1 MTPEQ
6 RGVSWP
12 VNDTLLLHAALLVSS
27 HPTGRV
33 YTKTSACKKKQ
44 LVFPPREIRNKCFW
58 VYSLQKQVTLS
69 MSALSILQENVIVD
83 FDFDVILISSQSYK
97 LNRPRQQKKIKWGW
111 SLRHHCSSSELNI
124 WLSDLNVLSPAEE
137 RKEKTLHEKG
147 YCFLRDSFC
156 FSTLRSVS
164 WICIC
169 VFQVLEP
176 TCVWSWPRFQQSALV
191 LFRSFCGL
199 GLLSHGYPGSPYPK
213 KHLRGTFTTR
223 RIFIES
229 RHVDS
234 FDILWGPIFSL
245 LFCFF
250 PISVQTLVKQFYFPI
265 QHKGL
270 HGKKLIFL

>member
-1 MTPEQ
+1 MTSGH

-12 VNDTLLLHAALLVSS
+12 VNDTLLLKAALLVSS

-33 YTKTSACKKKQ
+33 YTKTSACKKKIILMFP
-44 LVFPPREIRNKCFW
+44 LVKSVINVSVF
-58 VYSLQKQVTLS
+58 YSLQKQVTLS

-83 FDFDVILISSQSYK
+83 FDFDVILISSQLYK
-97 LNRPRQQKKIKWGW
+97 LNRPRQQQKIKWRW
-111 SLRHHCSSSELNI
+111 SLRHHGSSSELNI
-124 WLSDLNVLSPAEE
+124 WVSDLNVLSPTEE
-137 RKEKTLHEKG
+137 RKKKKHYMKKG
-147 YCFLRDSFC
+147 DCLLCDSFC
-156 FSTLRSVS
+156 FCTLRSVS

-169 VFQVLEP
+169 MFQVLEP
-176 TCVWSWPRFQQSALV
+176 TCAWSWPRFQQNTLV

-199 GLLSHGYPGSPYPK
+199 GLLSNGYPGSPYPK

-223 RIFIES
+223 RIFIKS

-234 FDILWGPIFSL
+234 VDILWGPIFSL

-250 PISVQTLVKQFYFPI
+250 PTSVQTLVKQFYFPI

-270 HGKKLIFL
+270 HGKK